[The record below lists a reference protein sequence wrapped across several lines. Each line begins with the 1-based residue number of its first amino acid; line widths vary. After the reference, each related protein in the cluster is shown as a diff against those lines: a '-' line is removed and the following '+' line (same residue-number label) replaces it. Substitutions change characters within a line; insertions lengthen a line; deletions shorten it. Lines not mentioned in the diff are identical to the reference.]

1 MLLGKWR
8 TYVTASSQLVDI
20 GVYCNAGEGGGGES
34 NVRYERVSVKCL
46 QA

>member
-20 GVYCNAGEGGGGES
+20 GVYCNAGEGES